1 MAAQIREVEQSRQ
14 EMVRSVLEVGFPRR
28 SRSSIQIHWFLVL
41 PGPAF
46 HLPALLMKILWTPI
60 CLSWIPFPAHQG
72 AGLIS
77 GENVGRAGREGSC
90 QMGQYP
96 LFVNLFTSG
105 GGEHGLGKFLSI
117 LDTFIF
123 PESNSASDSARP
135 GRGLFSTWKPERDKQ
150 VKDC

>member
-1 MAAQIREVEQSRQ
+1 M
-14 EMVRSVLEVGFPRR
+14 
-28 SRSSIQIHWFLVL
+28 
-41 PGPAF
+41 
-46 HLPALLMKILWTPI
+46 
-60 CLSWIPFPAHQG
+60 
-72 AGLIS
+72 
-77 GENVGRAGREGSC
+77 GRAGREGSC